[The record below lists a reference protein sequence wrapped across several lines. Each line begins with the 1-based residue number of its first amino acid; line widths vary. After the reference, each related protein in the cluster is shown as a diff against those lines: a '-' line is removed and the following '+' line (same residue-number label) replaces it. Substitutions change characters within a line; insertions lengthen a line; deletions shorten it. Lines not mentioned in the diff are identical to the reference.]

1 MEFHEN
7 KAKQPFI
14 GFVLIWRAYKAWR
27 LRAQTRR
34 LLQQMSDETSGCDAI
49 RWSDFLSSA
58 EAGGYRPAS
67 FVFMVFI
74 NSCF

>member
-34 LLQQMSDETSGCDAI
+34 LLQQMSVGLRRDQVE
-49 RWSDFLSSA
+49 
-58 EAGGYRPAS
+58 
-67 FVFMVFI
+67 
-74 NSCF
+74 

>member
-1 MEFHEN
+1 MVLGQIREDKASGKAGRQGMEFHEN

-34 LLQQMSDETSGCDAI
+34 LLQQMSDERLRDVGLRRDQV
-49 RWSDFLSSA
+49 
-58 EAGGYRPAS
+58 E
-67 FVFMVFI
+67 
-74 NSCF
+74 

>member
-14 GFVLIWRAYKAWR
+14 GCVLIWRAYKAWR

-34 LLQQMSDETSGCDAI
+34 VLQQMSNERLRDVGLRRDQVE
-49 RWSDFLSSA
+49 
-58 EAGGYRPAS
+58 
-67 FVFMVFI
+67 
-74 NSCF
+74 

>member
-27 LRAQTRR
+27 RQAQTRR
-34 LLQQMSDETSGCDAI
+34 ILQCMSDERLKDIGLRRDQV
-49 RWSDFLSSA
+49 
-58 EAGGYRPAS
+58 E
-67 FVFMVFI
+67 
-74 NSCF
+74 

>member
-14 GFVLIWRAYKAWR
+14 GFVQIWQAIKRWR

-34 LLQQMSDETSGCDAI
+34 VLHHMSDERLRDVGLRRDQV
-49 RWSDFLSSA
+49 
-58 EAGGYRPAS
+58 E
-67 FVFMVFI
+67 
-74 NSCF
+74 

>member
-7 KAKQPFI
+7 KVKQPFI

-34 LLQQMSDETSGCDAI
+34 LLQQMSDERLRDVGLRRDQV
-49 RWSDFLSSA
+49 
-58 EAGGYRPAS
+58 E
-67 FVFMVFI
+67 
-74 NSCF
+74 

>member
-34 LLQQMSDETSGCDAI
+34 VLQQMVMSGCGTSGCDAI
-49 RWSDFLSSA
+49 R
-58 EAGGYRPAS
+58 
-67 FVFMVFI
+67 
-74 NSCF
+74 